1 MPTLSSFTSTNQF
14 RTETASDA
22 FKMDCGY
29 LIGLTYQAPTFSS
42 VGASNNPGNLFGWLI
57 YAKAINSSPATGK
70 TADTYVYYTSPSALV
85 NDLNKLNGNGS
96 TISGATGVLIN
107 PINTTGNSFGFF
119 IYDGTQNSDGTS
131 DLGVTGA
138 GREFLYALDYLS
150 YGGNL
155 VIAGTTKGFSDW
167 KIAYNTDF
175 DLIMGATGL
184 GFSGAQRWLE
194 KEAPYTIGVFPSLDD
209 GTGTTLTNFV
219 FKGTSFVEGATV
231 ADRVFSVYGQK
242 TVTNLPLPSLY
253 PSGVLTYINNLSA
266 DVAGMF
272 TRTNARNEI
281 YLTIAGSAR
290 GFILNGDV
298 TTTVNWS
305 DTDLKNVLKNARV
318 NYFLNYTTKFL
329 GADLVGATASIS
341 NPIVDERI
349 GPAQMKAKMK
359 RDITNIGL
367 KYLYELNNPT
377 TRNLVTGEIT
387 NYLLQ
392 YTTYLDTTKTQV
404 ICDSTNNNDNVST
417 LTIFVNVTPLIGTT
431 SFTLNITLN
440 Q

>member
-29 LIGLTYQAPTFSS
+29 LIGLTYVAPTFSS

-57 YAKAINSSPATGK
+57 YARAIKSSPAIGT
-70 TADTYVYYTSPSALV
+70 TASTYVYYTSPSAIV
-85 NDLNKLNGNGS
+85 NDLNKLNGV
-96 TISGATGVLIN
+96 TGALIN
-107 PINTTGNSFGFF
+107 PTTITGNSFGFF
-119 IYDGTQNSDGTS
+119 IYDGTTNLDQTS
-131 DLGVTGA
+131 NLGITGA

-155 VIAGTTKGFSDW
+155 VIAGTTKGFLDW
-167 KIAYNTDF
+167 KTDYNTDF

-194 KEAPYTIGVFPSLDD
+194 KEAPYTIGVFPSIDD
-209 GTGTTLTNFV
+209 GAGTTLTNFV
-219 FKGTSFVEGATV
+219 FNGTSFVEGATV

-242 TVTNLPLPSLY
+242 TVTKLPLPSLY
-253 PSGVLTYINNLSA
+253 TSGVLTYVNNLSA

-272 TRTNARNEI
+272 TRVNARNEL

-298 TTTVNWS
+298 TTTVNWAN
-305 DTDLKNVLKNARV
+305 TDLKNLLKNARV

-329 GADLVGATASIS
+329 GADLVGATASTS

-367 KYLYELNNPT
+367 KYLYELNNST

>member
-29 LIGLTYQAPTFSS
+29 LIGLTFVAPTFST

-57 YAKAINSSPATGK
+57 YARAIKSSPAIGT
-70 TADTYVYYTSPSALV
+70 TASTYVYYTSPSAIV
-85 NDLNKLNGNGS
+85 NDLNKLNGV
-96 TISGATGVLIN
+96 TGALIN
-107 PINTTGNSFGFF
+107 PTTTTGNSFGFF
-119 IYDGTQNSDGTS
+119 IYDGIINSDQTTN
-131 DLGVTGA
+131 LGITGA

-155 VIAGTTKGFSDW
+155 VIAGTTKGFLDW
-167 KIAYNTDF
+167 QTDFNTDF

-194 KEAPYTIGVFPSLDD
+194 KEAPYTIGVFPSLND
-209 GTGTTLTNFV
+209 GAGTTLTNFV
-219 FKGTSFVEGATV
+219 FNGTSFVEGATV

-242 TVTNLPLPSLY
+242 TITNLPLPSLY
-253 PSGVLTYINNLSA
+253 TSGVLTYVNNLSA

-272 TRTNARNEI
+272 TRVNARNEL

-298 TTTVNWS
+298 TTTVNFA
-305 DTDLKNVLKNARV
+305 DTDLKNLLKKARV

-329 GADLVGATASIS
+329 GADLVGATASTS

>member
-29 LIGLTYQAPTFSS
+29 LIGLTFVAPTFST

-57 YAKAINSSPATGK
+57 YARAIKSSPAIGT
-70 TADTYVYYTSPSALV
+70 TASTYVYYTSPSAIV
-85 NDLNKLNGNGS
+85 NDLNKLNGV
-96 TISGATGVLIN
+96 TGALIN
-107 PINTTGNSFGFF
+107 PTTTTGNSFGFF
-119 IYDGTQNSDGTS
+119 IYDGIINSDQTTN
-131 DLGVTGA
+131 LGITGA

-155 VIAGTTKGFSDW
+155 VIAGTTKGFLDW
-167 KIAYNTDF
+167 QTDFNTDF

-194 KEAPYTIGVFPSLDD
+194 KEAPYTIGVFPSLND
-209 GTGTTLTNFV
+209 GAGTTLTNFV
-219 FKGTSFVEGATV
+219 FNGTSFVEGATV

-242 TVTNLPLPSLY
+242 TITNLPLPSLY
-253 PSGVLTYINNLSA
+253 TSGVLTYVNNLSA

-272 TRTNARNEI
+272 TRVNARNEL

-298 TTTVNWS
+298 TTTVNFA
-305 DTDLKNVLKNARV
+305 DTDLKNLLKKARV

-329 GADLVGATASIS
+329 GADLVGATASTS

-404 ICDSTNNNDNVST
+404 ICDSTNNNDNVSS
-417 LTIFVNVTPLIGTT
+417 LTIFVNITPLIGTT

>member
-29 LIGLTYQAPTFSS
+29 LIGLTYEAPTFSS

-57 YAKAINSSPATGK
+57 YARAIKSSPAIGT
-70 TADTYVYYTSPSALV
+70 TASTYAYYTSPSALV
-85 NDLNKLNGNGS
+85 NDLNKLNGV
-96 TISGATGVLIN
+96 TGVLIN
-107 PINTTGNSFGFF
+107 PTTTTGNSFGLF
-119 IYDGTQNSDGTS
+119 IYDGSTNPDQTS
-131 DLGVTGA
+131 NLGVTSA

-155 VIAGTTKGFSDW
+155 VIAGTTKGFLDW
-167 KIAYNTDF
+167 KTDYNTDF

-194 KEAPYTIGVFPSLDD
+194 REAPYTIGVFPSLDD
-209 GTGTTLTNFV
+209 GAGTTLTNFV
-219 FKGTSFVEGATV
+219 FDGTSFVEGAAV

-253 PSGVLTYINNLSA
+253 TSGVLTYVNNLSA

-272 TRTNARNEI
+272 TRVNARNEL

-298 TTTVNWS
+298 TTTVNFA
-305 DTDLKNVLKNARV
+305 DTDFKNLLKNARV

-329 GADLVGATASIS
+329 GADLVGATASTS

>member
-29 LIGLTYQAPTFSS
+29 LIGLTYVAPTFSS

-57 YAKAINSSPATGK
+57 YARAIKSSPAAGT

-85 NDLNKLNGNGS
+85 NDLNKLNGSS

-107 PINTTGNSFGFF
+107 PTTTTGNSFGLF
-119 IYDGTQNSDGTS
+119 IYDGTTNTDGTS
-131 DLGVTGA
+131 NLGVTGA

-155 VIAGTTKGFSDW
+155 VIAGTTQGFSDW
-167 KIAYNTDF
+167 KTAYNTDF

-194 KEAPYTIGVFPSLDD
+194 NEAPYTIGVFPSLND
-209 GTGTTLTNFV
+209 GAGTTLANFV
-219 FKGTSFVEGATV
+219 FNGTSFVEGATV

-242 TVTNLPLPSLY
+242 TVTNFPLPSLY
-253 PSGVLTYINNLSA
+253 TSGVLTYVNNLSG

-272 TRTNARNEI
+272 TRVNARNEL

-298 TTTVNWS
+298 TTTVNWA
-305 DTDLKNVLKNARV
+305 DTKLKNVLKNARV

-329 GADLVGATASIS
+329 GADLVGATASTS

-359 RDITNIGL
+359 RDITNIGV
-367 KYLYELNNPT
+367 KYLYELNNAT

-404 ICDSTNNNDNVST
+404 ICDSTNNTDNVAT

>member
-42 VGASNNPGNLFGWLI
+42 VGASNNPGNLFGWLL
-57 YAKAINSSPATGK
+57 YARTVKSSPAVGT
-70 TADTYVYYTSPSALV
+70 TADTYVYYTNPSDLV
-85 NDLNKLNGNGS
+85 NDLNKLNGSS
-96 TISGATGVLIN
+96 TIKGATGVLIN
-107 PINTTGNSFGFF
+107 PTTTVGNSFGFF
-119 IYDGTQNSDGTS
+119 IYDGTLNPDGTS
-131 DLGVTGA
+131 NLGVTGA

-155 VIAGTTKGFSDW
+155 VIAGTTKGFLDW
-167 KIAYNTDF
+167 KTAYNTDF

-194 KEAPYTIGVFPSLDD
+194 KEAPYTIGVFPSLND
-209 GTGTTLTNFV
+209 GAGTTLTNFV
-219 FKGTSFVEGATV
+219 FNGTSFIDGATV

-242 TVTNLPLPSLY
+242 TITKLPLPSLY
-253 PSGVLTYINNLSA
+253 TSGVLTYVNNLSA

-272 TRTNARNEI
+272 TRVNARNEL
-281 YLTIAGSAR
+281 YLSIAGSAR
-290 GFILNGDV
+290 SFILNGDV
-298 TTTVNWS
+298 TTTVNWA
-305 DTDLKNVLKNARV
+305 DTVLKNILKTARV

-329 GADLVGATASIS
+329 GADLVGATASS
-341 NPIVDERI
+341 SDPIVDERI

-359 RDITNIGL
+359 RDITNIGI
-367 KYLYELNNPT
+367 KYLYELNNAT

-392 YTTYLDTTKTQV
+392 YATYLDTTKTQV
-404 ICDSTNNNDNVST
+404 ICDSTNNTDNSST

>member
-14 RTETASDA
+14 RSETASDA

-29 LIGLTYQAPTFSS
+29 LIGVTYQEPTFSDN
-42 VGASNNPGNLFGWLI
+42 GASNNPGNLFGWLI
-57 YAKAINSSPATGK
+57 YARAVKSSPAVGN
-70 TADTYVYYTSPSALV
+70 TASTYVYYTAPSELV
-85 NDLNKLNGNGS
+85 NDLNKL
-96 TISGATGVLIN
+96 SGVTGVLIN
-107 PINTTGNSFGFF
+107 PTNTTGNSFGFF
-119 IYDGTQNSDGTS
+119 IYDGTSNTDNTS
-131 DLGVTGA
+131 SLGITGA

-155 VIAGTTKGFSDW
+155 IIAGNTQGFYDW
-167 KIAYNTDF
+167 KTAYNTDV

-184 GFSGAQRWLE
+184 GFTEAQQWLE
-194 KEAPYTIGVFPSLDD
+194 MESPYTIGIFPSLND
-209 GTGTTLTNFV
+209 GAGTTLANFV
-219 FKGTSFVEGATV
+219 FSSTSFVEGATV

-242 TVTNLPLPSLY
+242 TITKLPTPSLY
-253 PSGVLTYINNLSA
+253 TAGVLTYVNNLSA

-272 TRTNARNEI
+272 TRVNARNEL

-298 TTTVNWS
+298 TTTVNWA
-305 DTDLKNVLKNARV
+305 DTNLKNILKNARV

-329 GADLVGATASIS
+329 GSDLVGATASTS
-341 NPIVDERI
+341 SPIVDERI

-359 RDITNIGL
+359 RDITDIGI
-367 KYLYELNNPT
+367 KYLYELNNT
-377 TRNLVTGEIT
+377 STRTLITGEIT

-392 YTTYLDTTKTQV
+392 YSTYLDTTKTQV
-404 ICDSTNNNDNVST
+404 ICDSTNNTDNSAT
-417 LTIFVNVTPLIGTT
+417 LSIFVNVTPLIGTT

>member
-29 LIGLTYQAPTFSS
+29 LTGLTYLTPTFST

-57 YAKAINSSPATGK
+57 YARAIKSSPAIGT
-70 TADTYVYYTSPSALV
+70 TASTYVYYTSPSAMV
-85 NDLNKLNGNGS
+85 NDLNKLNGV
-96 TISGATGVLIN
+96 TGALIN
-107 PINTTGNSFGFF
+107 PTTTTGNSFGFF
-119 IYDGTQNSDGTS
+119 IYNGIINTDQTS
-131 DLGVTGA
+131 NLGITGA

-155 VIAGTTKGFSDW
+155 VIAGTTKGFLDW
-167 KIAYNTDF
+167 KTDYNTDF

-209 GTGTTLTNFV
+209 GAGTTLTNFV
-219 FKGTSFVEGATV
+219 FNATSFVEGATV

-253 PSGVLTYINNLSA
+253 TSGVLTYVNNLSA

-272 TRTNARNEI
+272 TRVNARNEL

-298 TTTVNWS
+298 TTTVNFA
-305 DTDLKNVLKNARV
+305 DTDLKNLLKNARV

-329 GADLVGATASIS
+329 GADLVGATSSPS

-367 KYLYELNNPT
+367 KYLYELNNST

>member
-29 LIGLTYQAPTFSS
+29 LIGLTFVAPTFST

-57 YAKAINSSPATGK
+57 YARAIKSSPAIGT
-70 TADTYVYYTSPSALV
+70 TASTYVYYTSPSAIV
-85 NDLNKLNGNGS
+85 NDLNKLNGV
-96 TISGATGVLIN
+96 TGALIN
-107 PINTTGNSFGFF
+107 PTTTTGNSFGFF
-119 IYDGTQNSDGTS
+119 IYDGIINSDQTTN
-131 DLGVTGA
+131 LGITGA

-155 VIAGTTKGFSDW
+155 VIAGTTKGFLDW
-167 KIAYNTDF
+167 QTDFNTDF

-194 KEAPYTIGVFPSLDD
+194 KEAPYTIGVFPSLND
-209 GTGTTLTNFV
+209 GAGTTLTNFV
-219 FKGTSFVEGATV
+219 FNGTSFVEGATV

-253 PSGVLTYINNLSA
+253 TSGVLTYVNNLSA

-272 TRTNARNEI
+272 TRVNARNEL

-298 TTTVNWS
+298 TTTVNFA
-305 DTDLKNVLKNARV
+305 DTDFKNLLKNARV

-329 GADLVGATASIS
+329 GADLVGATASTS

>member
-14 RTETASDA
+14 RTETAA
-22 FKMDCGY
+22 APFKMDCGY
-29 LIGLTYQAPTFSS
+29 LIGLTYQAPTFST

-57 YAKAINSSPATGK
+57 YARAIKSSPAAGT
-70 TADTYVYYTSPSALV
+70 TADTYVYYTSPSELV
-85 NDLNKLNGNGS
+85 NDLNKLNGSS

-107 PINTTGNSFGFF
+107 PTTATGNSFGFF
-119 IYDGTQNSDGTS
+119 IYNGTSNQDGTS
-131 DLGVTGA
+131 SLGITAA

-155 VIAGTTKGFSDW
+155 IIAGNTQGFYDW
-167 KIAYNTDF
+167 KTANNTDI

-194 KEAPYTIGVFPSLDD
+194 KESPYTIGVFPSLND
-209 GTGTTLTNFV
+209 GAGTTLTNFV
-219 FKGTSFVEGATV
+219 FNGTSFIEGATV

-242 TVTNLPLPSLY
+242 TITNLPLPSLY
-253 PSGVLTYINNLSA
+253 TSGVLTYVNNLSA

-272 TRTNARNEI
+272 TRVNARNEI

-305 DTDLKNVLKNARV
+305 DTDLKNILKNSRV

-329 GADLVGATASIS
+329 GSDLVGATASS
-341 NPIVDERI
+341 STPIVDERI

-359 RDITNIGL
+359 RDITDIGI
-367 KYLYELNNPT
+367 KYLYELNNAS
-377 TRNLVTGEIT
+377 TRTLVTGEIT

-392 YTTYLDTTKTQV
+392 YATYLDTTKTQV
-404 ICDSTNNNDNVST
+404 VCDSTNNTDNIAT

>member
-29 LIGLTYQAPTFSS
+29 LIGLTYVAPTFSS

-57 YAKAINSSPATGK
+57 YARAIKSSPAIGT
-70 TADTYVYYTSPSALV
+70 TASTYVYYTSPSAMI
-85 NDLNKLNGNGS
+85 NDLNKLNGV
-96 TISGATGVLIN
+96 TGALIN
-107 PINTTGNSFGFF
+107 PTTTTGNSFGFF
-119 IYDGTQNSDGTS
+119 IYDGIINSDQTS
-131 DLGVTGA
+131 NLGVTGA

-155 VIAGTTKGFSDW
+155 VVAGTTKGFLDW
-167 KIAYNTDF
+167 KTDYNTDF

-194 KEAPYTIGVFPSLDD
+194 REAPYTIGVFPSLDD
-209 GTGTTLTNFV
+209 GAGTTLTNFV
-219 FKGTSFVEGATV
+219 FNGTSFVEGATV

-242 TVTNLPLPSLY
+242 TVTNLPVPSLY
-253 PSGVLTYINNLSA
+253 TSGVLTYVNNLSA

-272 TRTNARNEI
+272 TRVNARNEL

-298 TTTVNWS
+298 TTTVNFA
-305 DTDLKNVLKNARV
+305 DTDLKNLLKNARV

-329 GADLVGATASIS
+329 GADLVGATASTS

-367 KYLYELNNPT
+367 KYLYELNNST

-392 YTTYLDTTKTQV
+392 YTTYLDATKNQV

>member
-29 LIGLTYQAPTFSS
+29 LIGLTYESPTFSS

-57 YAKAINSSPATGK
+57 YARAIKSSPAVGK
-70 TADTYVYYTSPSALV
+70 TADTYVYYTSPSAIV
-85 NDLNKLNGNGS
+85 NDLNKL
-96 TISGATGVLIN
+96 SGVTGVLIN
-107 PINTTGNSFGFF
+107 PISTTGNSFGFF
-119 IYDGTQNSDGTS
+119 IYDGTTNTDGTS
-131 DLGVTGA
+131 NLGVTSA

-155 VIAGTTKGFSDW
+155 VIAGTTQGFSDW
-167 KIAYNTDF
+167 KTAYNTDF

-184 GFSGAQRWLE
+184 GFSGAQTWLE
-194 KEAPYTIGVFPSLDD
+194 KEAPYTIGVFPSLND
-209 GTGTTLTNFV
+209 GAGTTLQNFV
-219 FKGTSFVEGATV
+219 FNGTSFVEGATV

-242 TVTNLPLPSLY
+242 TVTKLPLPSLY
-253 PSGVLTYINNLSA
+253 SSGILTYINNLSA

-272 TRTNARNEI
+272 TRVNARNEI
-281 YLTIAGSAR
+281 YLSIAGASR

-298 TTTVNWS
+298 TTAVNWA
-305 DTDLKNVLKNARV
+305 DTDLKTILRNARV

-329 GADLVGATASIS
+329 GADLVGATASTS

-392 YTTYLDTTKTQV
+392 YATYLDTTKNQV
-404 ICDSTNNNDNVST
+404 ICDSTNNNDNTST